1 MRPRPSPMSAL
12 GVSAAMAALF
22 VCGATEA
29 QTIIPLS
36 QERFISTAVNA
47 SHCGGEWLGNFDEAK
62 EFEPFVS
69 FIETVHGCDLSF
81 AFGAAG
87 QRSQIDLNSMTALGS
102 AAAEAVAGIPNVIHA
117 FADSIFEVTFELP
130 SVSEFALGG
139 ELSAAGG
146 EPVLWSVA
154 LVRLVGPGGDLIFE
168 HTVAPGPN
176 GEPNTES
183 IEQMGGLEPG
193 QYTLQAEALV
203 GIDSKVPPRASG
215 EASFDLTFEAADAC
229 PADLDGNGTVGI
241 LDLLALLAAWGTDPG
256 GPPDF
261 DLDGTVGILDL
272 LTLLANWGP
281 CP

>member
-1 MRPRPSPMSAL
+1 MRPHPSTVNAASVFAA
-12 GVSAAMAALF
+12 SAALLA
-22 VCGATEA
+22 CGTAEA
-29 QTIIPLS
+29 QTIIPVS

-47 SHCGGEWLGNFDEAK
+47 SHCDGEFLGNFDEAK
-62 EFEPFVS
+62 GFEPFVS
-69 FIETVHGCDLSF
+69 FIETTHGCDLSF

-87 QRSQIDLNSMTALGS
+87 QQSQIDLNSMTALGS
-102 AAAEAVAGIPNVIHA
+102 AAAEAVAGIPNVIHV
-117 FADSIFEVTFELP
+117 FADSFFEVTFEVP
-130 SVSEFALGG
+130 SASEFALGG

-146 EPVLWSVA
+146 EPVLWSFA
-154 LVRLVGPGGDLIFE
+154 LVRLVGPRGDLIFE

-193 QYTLQAEALV
+193 QYTLQAEASV
-203 GIDSKVPPRASG
+203 GIDSEVPPRASG
-215 EASFDLTFEAADAC
+215 EASFDFTFEVAAAC
-229 PADLDGNGTVGI
+229 PADLDGSGDVGI
-241 LDLLALLAAWGTDPG
+241 LDLLALLAAWGSNPG

-261 DLDGTVGILDL
+261 DGDGTVGILDL